1 MKISHV
7 RWTFYVIFLA
17 NQTSHLPKIRG
28 PLALKTIDQ
37 QNEIF
42 DEASKFNND
51 YKLAMGVAARAC
63 NPRELEHIPDQIAQA
78 ASLVRTRK
86 SDTFVC
92 LIWRCKK
99 SWCWTS
105 DGPNFW
111 TELYRTSLVYF
122 FGYVVDLYA
131 STFSAETAYISSFS
145 GKCAL
150 NELPNTFFYSSFFSQ
165 HTSSY
170 MTLG

>member
-42 DEASKFNND
+42 DEASKFNDD

-111 TELYRTSLVYF
+111 TELLNRT
-122 FGYVVDLYA
+122 
-131 STFSAETAYISSFS
+131 
-145 GKCAL
+145 
-150 NELPNTFFYSSFFSQ
+150 LPNQFGIFFWLCGKPICKHILHRNCLYKQFQWKMCSQ
-165 HTSSY
+165 WTP
-170 MTLG
+170 